1 MVKPFVLVGLFI
13 LLVALWTST
22 ALQHQ
27 QTVGKDEQTV
37 QAQIT
42 AVARPTRTP

>member
-1 MVKPFVLVGLFI
+1 VKPFVLVGLFI
-13 LLVALWTST
+13 LLATLWISS

-27 QTVGKDEQTV
+27 QTLGKDQQTV

-42 AVARPTRTP
+42 AVVQPTKTP